1 MRAESLQPLILWACP
16 IRSLA
21 VTNHTVSIGNL
32 DTIRYK
38 ESNLT
43 DSFIPILKGF
53 LKTWG
58 SLLIIPFIAQR
69 ILIWQKSIL
78 AAVPPNGGSGGH
90 VLYAEM
96 EYALSQQISFRQ
108 NRKNYS
114 EFRALLEGGRRCD
127 APAVQFRDLFG
138 KSQSQAI
145 SGCVPG
151 LFA

>member
-78 AAVPPNGGSGGH
+78 QPFLQMAV
-90 VLYAEM
+90 AEGM
-96 EYALSQQISFRQ
+96 SFMQ
-108 NRKNYS
+108 KWNM
-114 EFRALLEGGRRCD
+114 
-127 APAVQFRDLFG
+127 P
-138 KSQSQAI
+138 
-145 SGCVPG
+145 
-151 LFA
+151 